1 MTKQQLQKMS
11 MDELRS
17 MRDMFQREI
26 EQRGQE
32 IKYDLRIGD
41 EVKVNYN
48 KTIGKTF
55 IVVEIKR
62 KKVVVEDVANRY
74 ARYNVALQL
83 VERAK

>member
-32 IKYDLRIGD
+32 IKYELRIGD
-41 EVKVNYN
+41 KVKVNHN

-55 IVVEIKR
+55 IIVEIKR

>member
-1 MTKQQLQKMS
+1 MNKQQLQAMS

-17 MRDMFQREI
+17 MRDMLQREI

-41 EVKVNYN
+41 EVKVNHSRTAGMIFN
-48 KTIGKTF
+48 
-55 IVVEIKR
+55 VVEIKR
-62 KKVVVEDVANRY
+62 KKAVVKTVDG

-83 VERAK
+83 LEKAE

>member
-1 MTKQQLQKMS
+1 MTKQQLQRMS

-17 MRDMFQREI
+17 MRDMLQREI

-32 IKYDLRIGD
+32 IKYELRIGD
-41 EVKVNYN
+41 EVKVNHN
-48 KTIGKTF
+48 KTRGKTF

-62 KKVVVEDVANRY
+62 KKVVVEDVANKY

>member
-32 IKYDLRIGD
+32 IKYELRIGD
-41 EVKVNYN
+41 KVKVNHSRTAGMIFN
-48 KTIGKTF
+48 
-55 IVVEIKR
+55 VVEIKR
-62 KKVVVEDVANRY
+62 KKAVVKTVDG

-83 VERAK
+83 LERAE

>member
-32 IKYDLRIGD
+32 IKYELRIGD
-41 EVKVNYN
+41 KVKVNHSRTAGMIFN
-48 KTIGKTF
+48 
-55 IVVEIKR
+55 VVEIKR
-62 KKVVVEDVANRY
+62 KKAVVKTVDG

-83 VERAK
+83 LEKAE

>member
-1 MTKQQLQKMS
+1 MNKQQLQAMS
-11 MDELRS
+11 MNELRS
-17 MRDMFQREI
+17 MRDLLQREI

-32 IKYDLRIGD
+32 IKYELRIGD
-41 EVKVNYN
+41 KVKVNHN
-48 KTIGKTF
+48 KTLGKTF

-62 KKVVVEDVANRY
+62 KKVVVEDVVNRY